1 LATPKLTDEKI
12 KADYTQFAR
21 EFEPLETKTQLHVI
35 MDQRTRAWYC
45 ECHIS
50 AQKLI
55 SLGTIDV
62 PLDPD
67 EQAEYRANREIVE
80 GPAFDKMKDDA
91 KKLRSFSN
99 IVVEYT
105 KEFDP
110 EHPLKIIGGQHRYQA
125 IKEALSVGVGV
136 DVVHGVKVYLGLD
149 AEQRL
154 DVQLIS
160 NTNIATSTDLF
171 DRMHE
176 TVKGPELRSWCQEVG
191 LLESARDFTDRRS
204 RGGPISVQLART
216 FIVNFYLGQSISH
229 DKFDG
234 TDTTPELSVSG
245 EHDANWERV
254 RAKPELWKD
263 LALRRAASE
272 FAKLVAAQRSAFV
285 GRKGIPPDYPEKAM
299 NAAILSSWAYVAGM
313 LQKNEVRLGRH
324 FALSA
329 NGGRDPLNA
338 AVLAAGRHKTDPPN
352 YRGLGYRTDAKER
365 GRFVELFN
373 LQAESGKGIT
383 KPSVDAAI
391 AQYHAKRAVL
401 EAQQAR
407 AKVA

>member
-1 LATPKLTDEKI
+1 MAAPKLADEKI
-12 KADYTQFAR
+12 KADYAQFAK
-21 EFEPLETKTQLHVI
+21 EFDPIEKSSQLHI
-35 MDQRTRAWYC
+35 INDQRTGAWYC
-45 ECHIS
+45 ECHIH
-50 AQKLI
+50 AKKLI
-55 SLGTIDV
+55 TLGTIDV

-80 GPAFDKMKDDA
+80 GPAFEKMKDDA

-110 EHPLKIIGGQHRYQA
+110 DHPLKVIGGQHRYQA
-125 IKEALSVGVGV
+125 IKEALDAGVNE
-136 DVVHGVKVYLGLD
+136 VHGVKVYLGLD

-176 TVKGPELRSWCQEVG
+176 TVKGPELRAWCQEVG
-191 LLESARDFTDRRS
+191 LLGKDSDFTDRRT
-204 RGGPISVQLART
+204 RGGPISVQHART
-216 FIVNFYLGQSISH
+216 FILNFYLGQSINN

-234 TDTTPELSVSG
+234 TDTTPELSKSG
-245 EHDANWERV
+245 EHDANWEKIRS
-254 RAKPELWKD
+254 KPGIWAEK
-263 LALRRAASE
+263 ALKRAAIE
-272 FAKLVAAQRSAFV
+272 FAKLVAAQRGAFQ
-285 GRKGIPPDYPEKAM
+285 GRKGVPSDYPEKAM
-299 NAAILSSWAYVAGM
+299 NAAVLSSWAYVAGM
-313 LQKNEVRLGRH
+313 LQKNDVRLDRH
-324 FALSA
+324 FALA
-329 NGGRDPLNA
+329 TIAGRDPLNA
-338 AVLAAGRHKTDPPN
+338 AALAAGRHKTDPQN
-352 YRGLGYRTDAKER
+352 YRGLGYRTDVKER
-365 GRFVELFN
+365 GRFVELFY

-401 EAQQAR
+401 EAQQAK